1 MNTTP
6 QLKRIVAH
14 FTTELLE
21 EFDVEVLW
29 QDKLFKKALCSISG
43 FSYTNLQGLDV
54 DDLIARLDH
63 LAINTMSKTIQKN
76 VYIFCKAFSLPKAV
90 TPLVIFSCCMTLSK
104 PLREL
109 VEYLRDDY
117 ASIILEKIAYVL
129 SIDEA
134 LLNKQIG
141 LIIESGMYSMDMEI
155 FAGEDEFLILPTA
168 IAKSL
173 LEGKLNSESDILSN
187 LVTPCEASKLSAADL
202 SHLDLNTLL
211 KATQHATKTG
221 GQPLSILFYGVP
233 GSGKTSLAQYLAQAC
248 GSQLLKVQ
256 AKGSNLINPT
266 NELDSRSASSE
277 LRLEHFNVVSKLV
290 AKRKKSILL
299 LDECEN
305 IFERDLFSKS
315 FSKELLH
322 TYIENH
328 PVVSIWITNHLED
341 LPQSVIRRFNIVYEI
356 PELNKATKEKMI
368 GKYVKGLSVGNS
380 FISQLAA
387 QQNLLPA
394 HIAKAVHVAR
404 LCGFKAQTA
413 RDCIEENIQDTL
425 TACGFSAHELTY
437 QAAQKF
443 NPEMVNIESEYA
455 SLEQVEEAVIE
466 YSSSRTLLTGP
477 PGTGKTAFVNYLCE
491 KADFKLISVKASDL
505 LSKWVGESEQNIA
518 QLFKQATQEGSAIF
532 IDEADGLLCSREQ
545 ATANWEVQTVNEL
558 LCYMEQFQLPLFA
571 ATNFAKNL
579 DKAVMRRFDF
589 NLNLTYLTPVQA
601 KQLFK
606 DTLGPGVLNKHLMHE
621 LFKLTKLT
629 PGDFAIV
636 KRQMKFSKKRLTQER
651 MLSILQEQNDL
662 KEGGKQKIGF
672 VI

>member
-14 FTTELLE
+14 FSTELLE
-21 EFDVEVLW
+21 EFDVEELW
-29 QDKLFKKALCSISG
+29 QDKLFKKALCNISG
-43 FSYTNLQGLDV
+43 FSYTNLQGLDA
-54 DDLIARLDH
+54 DDLITRLDH
-63 LAINTMSKTIQKN
+63 LAISIMPKTLQKN
-76 VYIFCKAFSLPKAV
+76 VHIFCKAFDLPKTV

-117 ASIILEKIAYVL
+117 ASVILEKIAYVIG
-129 SIDEA
+129 IDEA

-155 FAGEDEFLILPTA
+155 FAGEDEFLILPNA

-187 LVTPCEASKLSAADL
+187 LVSPCEASELSAADL

-211 KATQHATKTG
+211 KATQNATETG
-221 GQPLSILFYGVP
+221 DQALSILFYGVP
-233 GSGKTSLAQYLAQAC
+233 GSGKTSLAKYIAQAC

-256 AKGSNLINPT
+256 AKGSNLISPT

-290 AKRKKSILL
+290 GKRKKTMLL

-356 PELNKATKEKMI
+356 PELSKTTKEKMI

-380 FISQLAA
+380 FISKLAA

-413 RDCIEENIQDTL
+413 RECIEENIQDTL

-443 NPEMVNIESEYA
+443 NPKMVNIESEYA

-532 IDEADGLLCSREQ
+532 IDEADSLLCSREQ

-636 KRQMKFSKKRLTQER
+636 KRQMKFSKKRMTQER

-672 VI
+672 V

>member
-14 FTTELLE
+14 FATELLE
-21 EFDVEVLW
+21 EFDVEELW
-29 QDKLFKKALCSISG
+29 QYKLFKKSLCNISG
-43 FSYTNLQGLDV
+43 FSYTNLHGLDV
-54 DDLIARLDH
+54 DDLISRLDH
-63 LAINTMSKTIQKN
+63 LAINIMPKTLQKN
-76 VYIFCKAFSLPKAV
+76 VYIFCKAFGLPKTV

-117 ASIILEKIAYVL
+117 ASVILEKIAYVL
-129 SIDEA
+129 DIDEA

-173 LEGKLNSESDILSN
+173 LEGKLNSESDILSH
-187 LVTPCEASKLSAADL
+187 LVTPCGASELSAADL

-211 KATQHATKTG
+211 KATQNATKTG

-233 GSGKTSLAQYLAQAC
+233 GSGKTSLAKYIAQVC
-248 GSQLLKVQ
+248 GAQLLKVQ
-256 AKGSNLINPT
+256 AKGGNLITPT

-290 AKRKKSILL
+290 SKRKKTMLL

-356 PELNKATKEKMI
+356 PGLNKTTKEKMI

-380 FISQLAA
+380 FISKLAA

-404 LCGFKAQTA
+404 LCGFKAQSA
-413 RDCIEENIQDTL
+413 RECIEENIQDTL
-425 TACGFSAHELTY
+425 TACGFSAHGLTY

-443 NPEMVNIESEYA
+443 NPKMVNIESEYA

-532 IDEADGLLCSREQ
+532 IDEADSLLCSREQ
-545 ATANWEVQTVNEL
+545 AKANWEVQTVNEL

-589 NLNLTYLTPVQA
+589 NLNLTYLTPLQA

-621 LFKLTKLT
+621 LFNLTKLT

-636 KRQMKFSKKRLTQER
+636 KRQMKFSKKRMTQER

-662 KEGGKQKIGF
+662 KEGRKQKIGF
-672 VI
+672 V

>member
-14 FTTELLE
+14 FSTELLE
-21 EFDVEVLW
+21 EFDVEELW
-29 QDKLFKKALCSISG
+29 QDKLFKKALCNISG
-43 FSYTNLQGLDV
+43 FSYTNLQGLDA
-54 DDLIARLDH
+54 DDLILRLDH
-63 LAINTMSKTIQKN
+63 LAINTMPKTLQKN
-76 VYIFCKAFSLPKAV
+76 VHIFCKAFDLPKAV

-117 ASIILEKIAYVL
+117 ASVILEKIAYVIG
-129 SIDEA
+129 IDEA

-155 FAGEDEFLILPTA
+155 FAGEDEFLILPNA

-187 LVTPCEASKLSAADL
+187 LVSPCEASELSAADL

-211 KATQHATKTG
+211 KATQNATETG
-221 GQPLSILFYGVP
+221 DQALSILFYGVP
-233 GSGKTSLAQYLAQAC
+233 GSGKTSLAKYIAQAC

-256 AKGSNLINPT
+256 AKGSNLISPT

-290 AKRKKSILL
+290 GKRKKTMLL

-356 PELNKATKEKMI
+356 PELSKTTKEKMI

-380 FISQLAA
+380 FISKLAA

-413 RDCIEENIQDTL
+413 RECIEENIQDTL

-443 NPEMVNIESEYA
+443 NPKMVNIESEYA

-636 KRQMKFSKKRLTQER
+636 KRQMKFSKKRMTQER

>member
-14 FTTELLE
+14 FSTELLE
-21 EFDVEVLW
+21 EFDVEELW

-63 LAINTMSKTIQKN
+63 LAITTMPKTLQKN
-76 VYIFCKAFSLPKAV
+76 AHIFCKAFGLPKTV

-117 ASIILEKIAYVL
+117 ASVILEKIAYAVG
-129 SIDEA
+129 IDEA

-155 FAGEDEFLILPTA
+155 FAGEDEFLILPDA

-187 LVTPCEASKLSAADL
+187 LVTPCEASELSAADL

-211 KATQHATKTG
+211 KATQNATKTG
-221 GQPLSILFYGVP
+221 GQALSILFYGVP
-233 GSGKTSLAQYLAQAC
+233 GSGKTSLAKYIAQAC

-266 NELDSRSASSE
+266 NEIDSRSASSE

-290 AKRKKSILL
+290 GKRKKTMLL

-328 PVVSIWITNHLED
+328 PVVSIWITNHLEE

-356 PELNKATKEKMI
+356 PELNKTTKEKMI
-368 GKYVKGLSVGNS
+368 FKYVKGLSVGNS
-380 FISQLAA
+380 FISKLAS

-394 HIAKAVHVAR
+394 HIAKAAHVAR

-443 NPEMVNIESEYA
+443 NPKMVNIESEYA

-532 IDEADGLLCSREQ
+532 IDEADSLLCSREQ
-545 ATANWEVQTVNEL
+545 AKANWEVQTVNEL

-636 KRQMKFSKKRLTQER
+636 KRQMKFSKKRMTQER
-651 MLSILQEQNDL
+651 MLSVLQEQNDL

>member
-14 FTTELLE
+14 FSTELLE
-21 EFDVEVLW
+21 EFDVEELW

-63 LAINTMSKTIQKN
+63 LAITTMPKTLQKN
-76 VYIFCKAFSLPKAV
+76 AHIFCKAFGLPKTV

-117 ASIILEKIAYVL
+117 ASVILEKIAYAVG
-129 SIDEA
+129 IDEA

-155 FAGEDEFLILPTA
+155 LAGEDEFLILPNA

-187 LVTPCEASKLSAADL
+187 LVTPCEASELSAADL

-221 GQPLSILFYGVP
+221 GQALSILFYGVP
-233 GSGKTSLAQYLAQAC
+233 GSGKTSLAKYIAQAC

-266 NELDSRSASSE
+266 NEIDSRSASSE

-290 AKRKKSILL
+290 GKRKKTMLL

-328 PVVSIWITNHLED
+328 PVVSIWITNHLEE

-356 PELNKATKEKMI
+356 PELNKTTKEKMI
-368 GKYVKGLSVGNS
+368 FKYVKGLSVGNS
-380 FISQLAA
+380 FISKLAS

-394 HIAKAVHVAR
+394 HIAKAAHVAR

-413 RDCIEENIQDTL
+413 RECIEGNIQDTL

-443 NPEMVNIESEYA
+443 NPKMVNIESEYA

-518 QLFKQATQEGSAIF
+518 QLFKQATHEGSAIF
-532 IDEADGLLCSREQ
+532 IDEADSLICSREQ

-621 LFKLTKLT
+621 LFELTKLT

-636 KRQMKFSKKRLTQER
+636 KRQMKFSKKRMTQER

>member
-14 FTTELLE
+14 FATELLE
-21 EFDVEVLW
+21 EFDVEELW
-29 QDKLFKKALCSISG
+29 QYKLFKKSLCNISG
-43 FSYTNLQGLDV
+43 FSYTNLHGLDV
-54 DDLIARLDH
+54 DDLISRLDH
-63 LAINTMSKTIQKN
+63 LAINIMPKTLQKN
-76 VYIFCKAFSLPKAV
+76 VYIFCKAFGLPKTV

-117 ASIILEKIAYVL
+117 ASVILEKIAYVL
-129 SIDEA
+129 DIDEA

-173 LEGKLNSESDILSN
+173 LEGKLNSESDILSH
-187 LVTPCEASKLSAADL
+187 LVTPCGASELSAADL

-211 KATQHATKTG
+211 KATQNATKTG

-233 GSGKTSLAQYLAQAC
+233 GSGKTSLAKYIAQVC
-248 GSQLLKVQ
+248 GAQLLKVQ
-256 AKGSNLINPT
+256 AKGGNLITPT

-290 AKRKKSILL
+290 SKRKKTMLL

-356 PELNKATKEKMI
+356 PGLNKTTKEKMI

-380 FISQLAA
+380 FISKLAA

-404 LCGFKAQTA
+404 LCGFKAQSA
-413 RDCIEENIQDTL
+413 RECIEENIQDTL
-425 TACGFSAHELTY
+425 TACGFSAHGLTY

-443 NPEMVNIESEYA
+443 NPKMVNIESEYA

-532 IDEADGLLCSREQ
+532 IDEADSLLCSREQ
-545 ATANWEVQTVNEL
+545 AKANWEVQTVNEL

-589 NLNLTYLTPVQA
+589 NLNLTYLTPLQA

-621 LFKLTKLT
+621 LSNLTKLT

-636 KRQMKFSKKRLTQER
+636 KRQMKFSKKRMTQER

-672 VI
+672 V

>member
-1 MNTTP
+1 MNTNP

-14 FTTELLE
+14 FATELLE
-21 EFDVEVLW
+21 EFDVEELW
-29 QDKLFKKALCSISG
+29 QDKLFKKALCRACGLNYSNS
-43 FSYTNLQGLDV
+43 QGIDV
-54 DDLIARLDH
+54 DDLVARLDH
-63 LAINTMSKTIQKN
+63 MALSTMPKALVENIH
-76 VYIFCKAFSLPKAV
+76 IFCKAFGLPKTV
-90 TPLVIFSCCMTLSK
+90 TSLIIFSVCMTLSK

-109 VEYLRDDY
+109 IEYLNDDY
-117 ASIILEKIAYVL
+117 GDVILEKIAYVL
-129 SIDEA
+129 DINEA
-134 LLNKQIG
+134 LLCKQIS
-141 LIIESGMYSMDMEI
+141 LIIDSGMYSMDMER
-155 FAGEDEFLILPTA
+155 FAGEDEFLILPNA
-168 IAKSL
+168 IAKNM
-173 LEGKLNSESDILSN
+173 LEGKLKSESDILSN
-187 LVTPCEASKLSAADL
+187 LVVPCGPSELSAADL

-211 KATQHATKTG
+211 KATQNATKAG
-221 GQPLSILFYGVP
+221 GESLSILFYGVP
-233 GSGKTSLAQYLAQAC
+233 GSGKTSLAQHLAQVC
-248 GSQLLKVQ
+248 DSQLLKVQ
-256 AKGSNLINPT
+256 AKGSNLINPK
-266 NELDSRSASSE
+266 NELDSRRGSSE

-290 AKRKKSILL
+290 GKRKKTILL
-299 LDECEN
+299 IDECEN

-315 FSKELLH
+315 YSKELLH
-322 TYIENH
+322 TYIENQ

-380 FISQLAA
+380 FIRKLAA
-387 QQNLLPA
+387 QQSLLPA
-394 HIAKAVHVAR
+394 HIAKAAHVAR
-404 LCGFKAQTA
+404 LCGFKAQDA
-413 RDCIEENIQDTL
+413 CECIEENIQNTL
-425 TACGFSAHELTY
+425 TASGFSVHELTY

-505 LSKWVGESEQNIA
+505 LSKWVGENEQNIA
-518 QLFKQATQEGSAIF
+518 QLFKRATQEGSAIF
-532 IDEADGLLCSREQ
+532 IDEADSLLCSREQ
-545 ATANWEVQTVNEL
+545 ATAHWEVQTVNEL
-558 LCYMEQFQLPLFA
+558 LCQMEQFQLPLFA

-589 NLNLTYLTPVQA
+589 NLNLTYLNSVQA

-606 DTLGPGVLNKHLMHE
+606 DTLGRGVLKKHLIHE
-621 LFKLTKLT
+621 LCELSKLT

-636 KRQMKFSKKRLTQER
+636 KRQMRFSKKRMTQER

-662 KEGGKQKIGF
+662 KEGGKQRIGF
-672 VI
+672 I

>member
-14 FTTELLE
+14 FSTELLE
-21 EFDVEVLW
+21 EFDVEELW

-63 LAINTMSKTIQKN
+63 LAITTMPKTLQKN

-173 LEGKLNSESDILSN
+173 LEGKLNSESDILSS
-187 LVTPCEASKLSAADL
+187 LVTPCEASELSAADL

-211 KATQHATKTG
+211 KATQNATKTG

-387 QQNLLPA
+387 QKNLLPA

-404 LCGFKAQTA
+404 LCGFKAQEA
-413 RDCIEENIQDTL
+413 RECIEENIQDTL
-425 TACGFSAHELTY
+425 TACGFSTYELTY

-443 NPEMVNIESEYA
+443 NPQMVNVESEYA

-491 KADFKLISVKASDL
+491 KADFKLISIKASDL
-505 LSKWVGESEQNIA
+505 LSKWVGENEQNIA

-532 IDEADGLLCSREQ
+532 IDEADSLLCSREQ

-558 LCYMEQFQLPLFA
+558 LCQMEQFQLPLFA

-589 NLNLTYLTPVQA
+589 NLNLTYLTSVQA

-606 DTLGPGVLNKHLMHE
+606 DTLGQGVLKKDLMHK
-621 LFKLTKLT
+621 LFKLSKLT

-636 KRQMKFSKKRLTQER
+636 KRQMKFSKKRITQER

-672 VI
+672 VL

>member
-14 FTTELLE
+14 FSTELLE
-21 EFDVEVLW
+21 EFDVEELW
-29 QDKLFKKALCSISG
+29 QDKLFKKALCNISG
-43 FSYTNLQGLDV
+43 FSYTNLQGLDA
-54 DDLIARLDH
+54 DDLILRLDH
-63 LAINTMSKTIQKN
+63 LAINTMPKTLQKN
-76 VYIFCKAFSLPKAV
+76 VHIFCKAFDLPKAL

-117 ASIILEKIAYVL
+117 ASVILEKIAYVIG
-129 SIDEA
+129 IDEA

-155 FAGEDEFLILPTA
+155 FAGEDEFLILPNA

-187 LVTPCEASKLSAADL
+187 LVSPCEASELSAADL

-221 GQPLSILFYGVP
+221 GQALSILFYGVP
-233 GSGKTSLAQYLAQAC
+233 GSGKTSLAKYIAQAC

-256 AKGSNLINPT
+256 AKGSNLISPT

-290 AKRKKSILL
+290 GKRKKTMLL

-356 PELNKATKEKMI
+356 PELSKTTKEKMI

-380 FISQLAA
+380 FISKLAA

-413 RDCIEENIQDTL
+413 RECIEENIQDTL

-443 NPEMVNIESEYA
+443 NPKMVNIESEYA

-589 NLNLTYLTPVQA
+589 NLSLTYLTPLQA

-636 KRQMKFSKKRLTQER
+636 KRQMKFSKKRMTQER

-662 KEGGKQKIGF
+662 KEGGKQRIGF
-672 VI
+672 V

>member
-14 FTTELLE
+14 FATELLE
-21 EFDVEVLW
+21 EFDVEEFW
-29 QDKLFKKALCSISG
+29 HDKLFKKALCNISG
-43 FSYTNLQGLDV
+43 FNYINLQGLDA
-54 DDLIARLDH
+54 DDLITRLDH
-63 LAINTMSKTIQKN
+63 LAINTMPKTLQKN
-76 VYIFCKAFSLPKAV
+76 VHIFCKAFDLPKTV

-117 ASIILEKIAYVL
+117 ASVILEKIAYVIG
-129 SIDEA
+129 IDEA
-134 LLNKQIG
+134 LLNKQIS

-187 LVTPCEASKLSAADL
+187 LVTPCEDSELSAADL

-211 KATQHATKTG
+211 KATQNATKTG

-233 GSGKTSLAQYLAQAC
+233 GSGKTSLAKYIAQAS

-290 AKRKKSILL
+290 GKRKKTMLL

-315 FSKELLH
+315 YSKELLH

-356 PELNKATKEKMI
+356 PKLNKTTKEKMI
-368 GKYVKGLSVGNS
+368 GKYVKDLNVGSS
-380 FISQLAA
+380 FISKLAA

-404 LCGFKAQTA
+404 LCGFKAQIA
-413 RDCIEENIQDTL
+413 RECIEENIQDTL
-425 TACGFSAHELTY
+425 TACGFSANELTY

-443 NPEMVNIESEYA
+443 NPKMVNIESEYS

-532 IDEADGLLCSREQ
+532 IDEADSLLCSREQ

-558 LCYMEQFQLPLFA
+558 LCHMEQFQLPLFA
-571 ATNFAKNL
+571 ATNFAKHL

-606 DTLGPGVLNKHLMHE
+606 NTLGQGVLKKHLMHE
-621 LFKLTKLT
+621 LFKLSKLT

-636 KRQMKFSKKRLTQER
+636 KRQMRFSKKRMTQER

-662 KEGGKQKIGF
+662 KEGVKQRIGF
-672 VI
+672 V

>member
-14 FTTELLE
+14 FATELLE
-21 EFDVEVLW
+21 EFDVEELW
-29 QDKLFKKALCSISG
+29 QYKLFKKSLCNISG
-43 FSYTNLQGLDV
+43 FSYTNLHGLDV
-54 DDLIARLDH
+54 DDLISRLDH
-63 LAINTMSKTIQKN
+63 LAINIMPKTLQKN
-76 VYIFCKAFSLPKAV
+76 VYIFCKAFGLPKTV

-117 ASIILEKIAYVL
+117 ASVILEKIAYVL
-129 SIDEA
+129 DIDEA

-173 LEGKLNSESDILSN
+173 LEGKLNSESDILSH
-187 LVTPCEASKLSAADL
+187 LVTPCGASELSAADL

-211 KATQHATKTG
+211 KATQNATKTG

-233 GSGKTSLAQYLAQAC
+233 GSGKTSLAKYIAQVC
-248 GSQLLKVQ
+248 GAQLLKVQ
-256 AKGSNLINPT
+256 AKGGNLITPT

-290 AKRKKSILL
+290 SKRKKTMLL

-356 PELNKATKEKMI
+356 PGLNKTTKEKMI

-380 FISQLAA
+380 FISKLAA

-404 LCGFKAQTA
+404 LCGFKAQSA
-413 RDCIEENIQDTL
+413 RECIEENIQDTL
-425 TACGFSAHELTY
+425 TACGFSAHGLTY

-443 NPEMVNIESEYA
+443 NPKMVNIESEYA

-532 IDEADGLLCSREQ
+532 IDEADSLLCSREQ
-545 ATANWEVQTVNEL
+545 AKANWEVQTVNEL

-571 ATNFAKNL
+571 ATSFAKNL

-589 NLNLTYLTPVQA
+589 NLNLTYLTPLQA

-621 LFKLTKLT
+621 LFNLTKLT

-636 KRQMKFSKKRLTQER
+636 KRQMKFSKKRMTQER

-672 VI
+672 V

>member
-187 LVTPCEASKLSAADL
+187 LVTPCEASELSAADL

-672 VI
+672 VL

>member
-1 MNTTP
+1 MNPTP

-21 EFDVEVLW
+21 EFDVEELW
-29 QDKLFKKALCSISG
+29 HDKLFKKALCSVSG
-43 FSYTNLQGLDV
+43 FNYANLQGLDV
-54 DDLIARLDH
+54 DDLISRLDH
-63 LAINTMSKTIQKN
+63 LAINTIPKTLQKN
-76 VYIFCKAFSLPKAV
+76 VHIFCNAFDLLKMV

-109 VEYLRDDY
+109 IEYLRDDY
-117 ASIILEKIAYVL
+117 ASVILEKIANVL
-129 SIDEA
+129 DIDEA
-134 LLNKQIG
+134 LLKKQIG

-155 FAGEDEFLILPTA
+155 FAGEDEFLILPNA
-168 IAKSL
+168 IAKSI

-187 LVTPCEASKLSAADL
+187 LVTLCEASELSAADL

-211 KATQHATKTG
+211 KATQNATKTG

-233 GSGKTSLAQYLAQAC
+233 GSGKTSLAKYIAQAC

-290 AKRKKSILL
+290 GKRKKTMLL

-328 PVVSIWITNHLED
+328 PVVSIWITNHLEE

-356 PELNKATKEKMI
+356 PELNKTTKEKMI

-380 FISQLAA
+380 FISKLAT

-443 NPEMVNIESEYA
+443 NPKMVNIESEYS

-532 IDEADGLLCSREQ
+532 IDEADSLLCSREQ

-558 LCYMEQFQLPLFA
+558 LCHMEQFQLPLFA

-621 LFKLTKLT
+621 LFQLTKLT

-636 KRQMKFSKKRLTQER
+636 KRQMKFSKKRMTQER
-651 MLSILQEQNDL
+651 MLSVLQEQNAL
-662 KEGGKQKIGF
+662 KEDGKQKIGF

>member
-14 FTTELLE
+14 FATELLE
-21 EFDVEVLW
+21 EFDTEELW
-29 QDKLFKKALCSISG
+29 HDKLFKKALCSVSG
-43 FSYTNLQGLDV
+43 FNYANSQGLDV
-54 DDLIARLDH
+54 DDLITRLEH
-63 LAINTMSKTIQKN
+63 LAINTMPKTLQKN
-76 VYIFCKAFSLPKAV
+76 VHIFCKAFGLPKTV
-90 TPLVIFSCCMTLSK
+90 TPLIIFSCCMTLSK

-117 ASIILEKIAYVL
+117 ASVILEKIAYVL
-129 SIDEA
+129 DIDEA

-155 FAGEDEFLILPTA
+155 FAGEDEFLILPNA

-187 LVTPCEASKLSAADL
+187 LVTPCEASELSAADL

-211 KATQHATKTG
+211 KATQNATKTG
-221 GQPLSILFYGVP
+221 GQALSILFYGVP
-233 GSGKTSLAQYLAQAC
+233 GSGKTSLAKYIAQAC

-290 AKRKKSILL
+290 GKRKKTMLL

-356 PELNKATKEKMI
+356 PELNKTTKEKMI

-380 FISQLAA
+380 FISKLAA

-413 RDCIEENIQDTL
+413 RECIAENIQDTL

-443 NPEMVNIESEYA
+443 NPKMVNIESEYA

-518 QLFKQATQEGSAIF
+518 QLFKQATQERSAIF
-532 IDEADGLLCSREQ
+532 IDEADSLLCSREQ
-545 ATANWEVQTVNEL
+545 AKAHWEVQTVNEL
-558 LCYMEQFQLPLFA
+558 LCHMEQFQLPLFA

-589 NLNLTYLTPVQA
+589 NLSLTYLTPLQA

-621 LFKLTKLT
+621 LFQLTKLT

-636 KRQMKFSKKRLTQER
+636 KRQMKFSKKRMTQER
-651 MLSILQEQNDL
+651 MLSVLQEQNDL
-662 KEGGKQKIGF
+662 KGGGKQKIGF
-672 VI
+672 V

>member
-1 MNTTP
+1 MNITP

-21 EFDVEVLW
+21 EFDTEELW
-29 QDKLFKKALCSISG
+29 QDKLFKKALCNISG

-63 LAINTMSKTIQKN
+63 LAINTMPKTLQKN
-76 VYIFCKAFSLPKAV
+76 VHIFCRAFELPKTV

-109 VEYLRDDY
+109 IEYLRDDY
-117 ASIILEKIAYVL
+117 ASVILEKIAYVL
-129 SIDEA
+129 DIDEA

-155 FAGEDEFLILPTA
+155 FAGEDEFLILPST

-187 LVTPCEASKLSAADL
+187 LVTPCEASELSAADL

-211 KATQHATKTG
+211 KATQNATKTG
-221 GQPLSILFYGVP
+221 GQALSILFYGVP
-233 GSGKTSLAQYLAQAC
+233 GSGKTSLAKYIAQVC
-248 GSQLLKVQ
+248 GAQLLKVQ
-256 AKGSNLINPT
+256 AKGGNLITPT

-290 AKRKKSILL
+290 GKRKKTMLL

-356 PELNKATKEKMI
+356 PELNKTTKEKMI

-380 FISQLAA
+380 FISKLAA

-413 RDCIEENIQDTL
+413 RECIEENIQDTL

-443 NPEMVNIESEYA
+443 NPKMVNIESEYA

-518 QLFKQATQEGSAIF
+518 QLFKQATKEGSAIF
-532 IDEADGLLCSREQ
+532 IDEADSLLCSREQ
-545 ATANWEVQTVNEL
+545 AKANWEVQTVNEL

-589 NLNLTYLTPVQA
+589 NLNLTYLTPLQA

-636 KRQMKFSKKRLTQER
+636 KRQMKFSKKRMTQER

-662 KEGGKQKIGF
+662 KEGGKQRIGF

>member
-1 MNTTP
+1 MNTNP

-14 FTTELLE
+14 FATQLLE
-21 EFDVEVLW
+21 EFDVEELW
-29 QDKLFKKALCSISG
+29 HDKLFKKALCEVAGLNYS
-43 FSYTNLQGLDV
+43 NLQGLGV
-54 DDLIARLDH
+54 DDLVARLDH
-63 LAINTMSKTIQKN
+63 LAINTMPKTLQKN
-76 VYIFCKAFSLPKAV
+76 VHIFCKAFGLPKAA
-90 TPLVIFSCCMTLSK
+90 TPLVIFSCFMTLSK

-117 ASIILEKIAYVL
+117 TNVIAEKIAHVL
-129 SIDEA
+129 NIDEA

-155 FAGEDEFLILPTA
+155 FAGEDEFLILPNA

-187 LVTPCEASKLSAADL
+187 LVTPCEASELSAADL

-211 KATQHATKTG
+211 KATQNATKSG
-221 GQPLSILFYGVP
+221 DKPLSILFYGVP
-233 GSGKTSLAQYLAQAC
+233 GSGKTSLAKYIAQAC

-266 NELDSRSASSE
+266 NELDSRTVSSE

-290 AKRKKSILL
+290 GKRKKTMLL

-368 GKYVKGLSVGNS
+368 GKYVKGLSVGNR
-380 FISQLAA
+380 FISKLAA

-394 HIAKAVHVAR
+394 HIAKAVHVTR

-413 RDCIEENIQDTL
+413 RECIEENIQDTL

-437 QAAQKF
+437 QGAQKF
-443 NPEMVNIESEYA
+443 NPKMVNIESEYA

-532 IDEADGLLCSREQ
+532 IDEADSLLCSREQ
-545 ATANWEVQTVNEL
+545 AKANWEMQTVNEL

-589 NLNLTYLTPVQA
+589 NLNLTYLTPLQA

-606 DTLGPGVLNKHLMHE
+606 DTLGPGVLNKHLLHE

-636 KRQMKFSKKRLTQER
+636 KRQMRFSKKRMTQER

-662 KEGGKQKIGF
+662 KEGVKQRIGF
-672 VI
+672 V

>member
-14 FTTELLE
+14 FATELLG
-21 EFDVEVLW
+21 EFDVEDLW
-29 QDKLFKKALCSISG
+29 HDKLFKKALCNISG
-43 FSYTNLQGLDV
+43 FSYINLQGLDAH
-54 DDLIARLDH
+54 DLIARLDH
-63 LAINTMSKTIQKN
+63 LAINTRPKTLQKN
-76 VYIFCKAFSLPKAV
+76 VHIFCKAFGLPKTV
-90 TPLVIFSCCMTLSK
+90 SPLVIFSCCMTLSK

-117 ASIILEKIAYVL
+117 ASVILEKIANVL
-129 SIDEA
+129 DIDEA

-141 LIIESGMYSMDMEI
+141 LIIESGMYSMDIEI
-155 FAGEDEFLILPTA
+155 FAGEDEFLILPNA

-187 LVTPCEASKLSAADL
+187 LVTLCEASELSAADL

-211 KATQHATKTG
+211 KATQNATKTG
-221 GQPLSILFYGVP
+221 DQALSILFYGVP
-233 GSGKTSLAQYLAQAC
+233 GSGKTSLAKYIAQVC

-290 AKRKKSILL
+290 GKRKKTMLL

-328 PVVSIWITNHLED
+328 PVVSIWITNHLEE

-356 PELNKATKEKMI
+356 PELNKTTKEKMI

-380 FISQLAA
+380 FISKLAT

-404 LCGFKAQTA
+404 LCGFKAQSA
-413 RDCIEENIQDTL
+413 RECIEENIQDTL

-443 NPEMVNIESEYA
+443 NPKMVNIESEYA

-532 IDEADGLLCSREQ
+532 IDEADSLLCSREQ
-545 ATANWEVQTVNEL
+545 AAASWEVQTVNEL
-558 LCYMEQFQLPLFA
+558 LCHMEQFQLPLFA
-571 ATNFAKNL
+571 VTNFAKNL

-589 NLNLTYLTPVQA
+589 NLNLTYLTPVQS

-606 DTLGPGVLNKHLMHE
+606 DTLGPGVLKKHLMHE
-621 LFKLTKLT
+621 LYKLTKLT

-636 KRQMKFSKKRLTQER
+636 KRQMKFSKKRMTQER

>member
-14 FTTELLE
+14 FATELLE
-21 EFDVEVLW
+21 EFDVEELW
-29 QDKLFKKALCSISG
+29 QYKLFKKSLCNISG
-43 FSYTNLQGLDV
+43 FSYTNLHGLDV
-54 DDLIARLDH
+54 DDLISRLDH
-63 LAINTMSKTIQKN
+63 LAINIMPKTLQKN
-76 VYIFCKAFSLPKAV
+76 VYIFCKAFGLPKTV

-117 ASIILEKIAYVL
+117 ASVILEKIAYVL
-129 SIDEA
+129 DIDEA

-173 LEGKLNSESDILSN
+173 LEGKLNSESDILSH
-187 LVTPCEASKLSAADL
+187 LVTPCGASELSAADL

-211 KATQHATKTG
+211 KATQNATKTG

-233 GSGKTSLAQYLAQAC
+233 GSGKTSLAKYIAQVC
-248 GSQLLKVQ
+248 GAQLLKVQ
-256 AKGSNLINPT
+256 AKGGNLITPT

-290 AKRKKSILL
+290 SKRKKTMLL

-356 PELNKATKEKMI
+356 PGLNKTTKEKMI

-380 FISQLAA
+380 FISKLAA

-404 LCGFKAQTA
+404 LCGFKAQSA
-413 RDCIEENIQDTL
+413 RECIEENIQDAL
-425 TACGFSAHELTY
+425 TACGFSAHGLTY

-443 NPEMVNIESEYA
+443 NPKMVNIESEYA

-532 IDEADGLLCSREQ
+532 IDEADSLLCSREQ
-545 ATANWEVQTVNEL
+545 AKANWEVQTVNGL

-589 NLNLTYLTPVQA
+589 NLNLTYLTPLQA

-621 LFKLTKLT
+621 LFNLTKLT

-636 KRQMKFSKKRLTQER
+636 KRQMKFSKKRMTQER

-672 VI
+672 V

>member
-1 MNTTP
+1 MNTTT

-14 FTTELLE
+14 FATELLE
-21 EFDVEVLW
+21 EFDVEELW
-29 QDKLFKKALCSISG
+29 HDKLFKKALCNISG
-43 FSYTNLQGLDV
+43 FNYTNLQGLDA
-54 DDLIARLDH
+54 DDLITRLDH
-63 LAINTMSKTIQKN
+63 LAINTMPKTLQKN
-76 VYIFCKAFSLPKAV
+76 VHIFCKAFDLPKAV

-117 ASIILEKIAYVL
+117 ASVILEKIAYVIG
-129 SIDEA
+129 IDEA

-155 FAGEDEFLILPTA
+155 FAGEDEFLILPNA

-173 LEGKLNSESDILSN
+173 LEGMLNSESDILSN
-187 LVTPCEASKLSAADL
+187 LVSPCEASELSAADL

-211 KATQHATKTG
+211 KATQNATETG
-221 GQPLSILFYGVP
+221 DQALSILFYGVP
-233 GSGKTSLAQYLAQAC
+233 GSGKTSLAKYIAQAC

-256 AKGSNLINPT
+256 AKGSNLISPT

-290 AKRKKSILL
+290 GKRKKTMLL

-356 PELNKATKEKMI
+356 PELNKTTKEKMI

-380 FISQLAA
+380 FISKLAV

-425 TACGFSAHELTY
+425 TACGFSTHELTY

-443 NPEMVNIESEYA
+443 NPNMVNIESEYA

-466 YSSSRTLLTGP
+466 YASSRTLLTGP

-545 ATANWEVQTVNEL
+545 ANANWEVQTLNEL

-621 LFKLTKLT
+621 LYKLTKLT

-636 KRQMKFSKKRLTQER
+636 KRQMKFSKKRMTQER
-651 MLSILQEQNDL
+651 MLSILREQNDL

>member
-173 LEGKLNSESDILSN
+173 LEGKLNSESDILSS
-187 LVTPCEASKLSAADL
+187 LVTPCEASELSAADL

-211 KATQHATKTG
+211 KATQNATKTG
-221 GQPLSILFYGVP
+221 DQALSILFYGVP
-233 GSGKTSLAQYLAQAC
+233 GSGKTSLAKYIAQAC

-256 AKGSNLINPT
+256 AKGSNLISPT

-290 AKRKKSILL
+290 AKRKKTILL

-387 QQNLLPA
+387 QKNLLPA

-404 LCGFKAQTA
+404 LCGFKAQEA
-413 RDCIEENIQDTL
+413 RECIEENIQDTL
-425 TACGFSAHELTY
+425 TACGFSTYELTY

-443 NPEMVNIESEYA
+443 NPQMVNVESEYA

-491 KADFKLISVKASDL
+491 KADFKLISIKASDL
-505 LSKWVGESEQNIA
+505 LSKWVGENEQNIA

-532 IDEADGLLCSREQ
+532 IDEADSLLCSREQ

-558 LCYMEQFQLPLFA
+558 LCQMEQFQLPLFA

-589 NLNLTYLTPVQA
+589 NLNLTYLTSVQA

-606 DTLGPGVLNKHLMHE
+606 DTLGQGVLKKDLMHK
-621 LFKLTKLT
+621 LFKLSKLT

-636 KRQMKFSKKRLTQER
+636 KRQMKFSKKRITQER

>member
-1 MNTTP
+1 MNSTP

-14 FTTELLE
+14 FTTELLQE
-21 EFDVEVLW
+21 LSIAELSH
-29 QDKLFKKALCSISG
+29 DKLFKKALCSVSG
-43 FSYTNLQGLDV
+43 FNYANSQGLDV
-54 DDLIARLDH
+54 DDLITRIDH
-63 LAINTMSKTIQKN
+63 LAINTMPKTLQKN
-76 VYIFCKAFSLPKAV
+76 VHIFCNAFGLPKTL

-109 VEYLRDDY
+109 VEYLRDDF
-117 ASIILEKIAYVL
+117 ASVILEKIAYVL
-129 SIDEA
+129 DIDEA
-134 LLNKQIG
+134 LLNKQIS

-155 FAGEDEFLILPTA
+155 FAGEDEFLILPNL

-173 LEGKLNSESDILSN
+173 LEGRLNSESDILSN
-187 LVTPCEASKLSAADL
+187 LVTPCGTAELSAADL

-211 KATQHATKTG
+211 KATQNATKTG

-266 NELDSRSASSE
+266 NEIDSRSASSE

-290 AKRKKSILL
+290 AKRKKTMLL

-380 FISQLAA
+380 FVSQLAA
-387 QQNLLPA
+387 QKNLLPA
-394 HIAKAVHVAR
+394 HIAKGVHVAR
-404 LCGFKAQTA
+404 LCGFKAQEA
-413 RDCIEENIQDTL
+413 RECIKENIQDTL

-443 NPEMVNIESEYA
+443 NPKMVNIESEYS

-505 LSKWVGESEQNIA
+505 LSKWVGENEQNIA

-532 IDEADGLLCSREQ
+532 IDEADSLLCSREQ

-558 LCYMEQFQLPLFA
+558 LCQMEQFQLPLFA

-589 NLNLTYLTPVQA
+589 NLNLTFLTSVQA

-606 DTLGPGVLNKHLMHE
+606 DTLGQGVLKKDLMHE
-621 LFKLTKLT
+621 LFKLSKLT

-636 KRQMKFSKKRLTQER
+636 KRQMKFSKKRITQEQ

-672 VI
+672 V

>member
-14 FTTELLE
+14 FSTELLE
-21 EFDVEVLW
+21 EFDVEELW
-29 QDKLFKKALCSISG
+29 QDKLFKKALCNISG
-43 FSYTNLQGLDV
+43 FSYTNLQGLDA
-54 DDLIARLDH
+54 DDLILRLDH
-63 LAINTMSKTIQKN
+63 LAINTMPKTLQKN
-76 VYIFCKAFSLPKAV
+76 VHIFCKAFDLPKAV

-117 ASIILEKIAYVL
+117 ASVILEKIAYVIG
-129 SIDEA
+129 IDEA

-155 FAGEDEFLILPTA
+155 FAGEDEFLILPNA

-187 LVTPCEASKLSAADL
+187 LVSPCEASELSAADL

-211 KATQHATKTG
+211 KATQNATETG
-221 GQPLSILFYGVP
+221 DQALSILFYGVP
-233 GSGKTSLAQYLAQAC
+233 GSGKTSLAKYIAQAC

-256 AKGSNLINPT
+256 AKGSNLISPT

-290 AKRKKSILL
+290 GKRKKTMLL

-356 PELNKATKEKMI
+356 PELNKTTKEKMI

-380 FISQLAA
+380 FISKLAA

-443 NPEMVNIESEYA
+443 NPKMVNIESEYA

-636 KRQMKFSKKRLTQER
+636 KRQMKFSKKRMTQER

-672 VI
+672 V